1 MYIEVRS
8 RTIQIKRERN
18 NSVNSQSVNKSE
30 KRKKQLWFDCTEKVH
45 NVNKAF
51 SYSFSE
57 KKIIEIHK
65 Q

>member
-30 KRKKQLWFDCTEKVH
+30 KKKEISNYDLIVLRKFTTLIKHFLILSQ
-45 NVNKAF
+45 
-51 SYSFSE
+51 
-57 KKIIEIHK
+57 KKK
-65 Q
+65 

>member
-30 KRKKQLWFDCTEKVH
+30 KRKKQL
-45 NVNKAF
+45 
-51 SYSFSE
+51 
-57 KKIIEIHK
+57 
-65 Q
+65 